1 MRRVSP
7 YVIALMAGVLGL
19 NYFLWRRRGRG
30 WRTHVDAFLAV
41 LQPHVP
47 EPVVDAVVLQ
57 PAGAVGRQARAE
69 QERGLRTV
77 FGGMGGELSGAV
89 ASARAESEAEAEV
102 LPPMTALA
110 LSEGRRY
117 LLPVSLSGG
126 VWSAGPVERSWGVGD
141 ASYSLSG
148 RALTIQVTI
157 TVGPWVGEYEAAR
170 DPAKYGEA
178 VLSRLASSG

>member
-1 MRRVSP
+1 MSP
-7 YVIALMAGVLGL
+7 YVVALMVGMLGL
-19 NYFLWRRRGRG
+19 NFFLWKRRGRG

-41 LQPHVP
+41 LQPYVP
-47 EPVVDAVVLQ
+47 EPLVDAVVLQ

-69 QERGLRTV
+69 QGRGLRTI

-89 ASARAESEAEAEV
+89 AEARAESEADREE

-117 LLPVSLSGG
+117 LLPVVLTRG
-126 VWSAGPVERSWGVGD
+126 VWSAGPVERSWGVGEV
-141 ASYSLSG
+141 AYSLSG

-157 TVGPWVGEYEAAR
+157 SVGEWTGEYEAAR
-170 DPAKYGEA
+170 DPAKYGET
-178 VLSRLASSG
+178 VLQRLAASG

>member
-1 MRRVSP
+1 MPGVSP

-19 NYFLWRRRGRG
+19 NLFLWRRRGRG

-41 LQPHVP
+41 LQPYVS
-47 EPVVDAVVLQ
+47 EPLVDAVVLQ

-69 QERGLRTV
+69 QGRGLRTV
-77 FGGMGGELSGAV
+77 FGGMGGELSGAM
-89 ASARAESEAEAEV
+89 AEARAEEDAEQES

-110 LSEGRRY
+110 VSAGRRY
-117 LLPVSLSGG
+117 LLPVSLSRG
-126 VWSAGPVERSWGVGD
+126 VWSAGPVERSWGVGE
-141 ASYSLSG
+141 AAYSLSG

-157 TVGPWVGEYEAAR
+157 TLGAWTGEYEAAR
-170 DPAKYGEA
+170 DPAKYGET